1 MHNHPPLLAPRE
13 CATRFALQVVAA
25 LVLVSLLAFSRGGW
39 AQPSLP
45 EPGEG
50 GQIKALF
57 LYNFA
62 NFVRW
67 PEKAFAASPDRLRM
81 CLFGHA
87 ELGSFLDQVN
97 GTRIR
102 DKRLQVIRADTLKDI
117 EQGCHILFVS
127 TDKQQYL
134 PVLFDSIQHI
144 YVLSVSD
151 VEDFARQGGVISIL
165 RTSDKL
171 SFEINLDTAL
181 RNGLLISSDL
191 LTMAR
196 IVGRDGKPVQDRELG
211 PEDSL
216 VRNPG

>member
-1 MHNHPPLLAPRE
+1 MDNTMSNKTFFLPLYRRWLVLW
-13 CATRFALQVVAA
+13 FAL
-25 LVLVSLLAFSRGGW
+25 SISIGSS
-39 AQPSLP
+39 AQMP
-45 EPGEG
+45 ENGNG

-67 PEKAFAASPDRLRM
+67 PEKAFATSPDTLRM

-87 ELGSFLDQVN
+87 ELGPFLDQVN

-102 DKRLQVIRADTLKDI
+102 DKRLKVIRANELSEI

-127 TDKQQYL
+127 VDKQQYL

-151 VEDFARQGGVISIL
+151 VENFARQGGVISIL

-171 SFEINLDTAL
+171 SFEINLDAAL
-181 RNGLLISSDL
+181 KNGLLISSDL

-196 IVGRDGKPVQDRELG
+196 IVGRDGKPVKSEELG

-216 VRNPG
+216 VRNPQ

>member
-1 MHNHPPLLAPRE
+1 MNIFKQITLSSCRWIALGVLLLSGGASFAQAPMP
-13 CATRFALQVVAA
+13 A
-25 LVLVSLLAFSRGGW
+25 G
-39 AQPSLP
+39 
-45 EPGEG
+45 PGQG

-67 PEKAFAASPDRLRM
+67 PDKAFADSPNTLRM

-87 ELGSFLDQVN
+87 ELGGVLDQFN

-102 DKRLQVIRADTLKDI
+102 DKRLAVIRADDLKDI

-151 VEDFARQGGVISIL
+151 VEDFARKGGVISIL

-171 SFEINLDTAL
+171 SFEINLDAAL
-181 RNGLLISSDL
+181 KNGLLISSDL

-196 IVGRDGKPVQDRELG
+196 IVGRDGKPVKSEELG

>member
-1 MHNHPPLLAPRE
+1 MKIGLLLGLLRSVWSL
-13 CATRFALQVVAA
+13 RRQMLR
-25 LVLVSLLAFSRGGW
+25 LSVLVALCSTAFS
-39 AQPSLP
+39 QPAMP
-45 EPGEG
+45 AAGEG

-67 PEKAFAASPDRLRM
+67 PDKAFENSPDTLRM
-81 CLFGHA
+81 CLFGHS
-87 ELGSFLDQVN
+87 ELGAFLDQVN

-102 DKRLQVIRADTLKDI
+102 DKRLAVIPADDLKQI

-127 TDKQQYL
+127 IDKQQFL

-151 VEDFARQGGVISIL
+151 VENFARRGGVISIL

-171 SFEINLDTAL
+171 SFEINLDAAL
-181 RNGLLISSDL
+181 KNGLLISSDL

-196 IVGRDGKPVQDRELG
+196 IVGRDGKPVEEEELG

>member
-1 MHNHPPLLAPRE
+1 MITIKPVIQLCCRSIALCVLLLG
-13 CATRFALQVVAA
+13 ALASQ
-25 LVLVSLLAFSRGGW
+25 
-39 AQPSLP
+39 AQPSGS
-45 EPGEG
+45 GEG

-67 PEKAFAASPDRLRM
+67 PEKAFASSPDTLRM
-81 CLFGHA
+81 CLFGHS
-87 ELGSFLDQVN
+87 ELGVFLDQVN

-102 DKRLQVIRADTLKDI
+102 DKRLKVIRADELKDI

-151 VEDFARQGGVISIL
+151 VENFARQGGVVSIL

-171 SFEINLDTAL
+171 SFEINLDAAL
-181 RNGLLISSDL
+181 KNGLLISSDL

-196 IVGRDGKPVQDRELG
+196 IVGRDGKPVKSDELG

-216 VRNPG
+216 VRNPR